1 MFNSK
6 KSITVVALLLLLT
19 AAPLLAL
26 EGSAKFSVPQNMFI
40 AGKEIKAGAYNVK
53 YKSNSPEATVAFVV
67 NGKIVLEVQGK
78 IEELGKN
85 NDYTSLLIGKD
96 SAGRQAINGMR
107 FAGKKTAITF

>member
-26 EGSAKFSVPQNMFI
+26 EGSAKFSVPQTMYI
-40 AGKEIKAGAYNVK
+40 AGKEIKAGAYDVK
-53 YKSNSPEATVAFVV
+53 WKSSSPEATVSFVV
-67 NGKIVLEVQGK
+67 NGKVVLEVQGK
-78 IEELGKN
+78 IEELSKN

-96 SAGRQAINGMR
+96 STGRQAINGMR
-107 FAGKKTAITF
+107 FGGKKITITF